1 MVLSSEH
8 SALVKKSIQDGKSWA
23 NETAIILVISVRGLT
38 RIRRD
43 YDRHSVS
50 ASFLTAEELDDVI
63 SGYRQSGFYVQ
74 HFSDET
80 DFIKWFLSGGFDAL
94 PYPKK
99 LLYTSAVNGTGAGR
113 RCLVPSFCAL
123 EGIPTMNS
131 DAYSCA
137 INRQKFHW
145 GRLLNSFNITVPT
158 SWHYDPRRGW
168 WMGEKPQLGYKVIS
182 KATFEGSSIGLTE
195 DGVGEWSPRI
205 EALVAELAR
214 DLQQPI
220 LVQTFITGDEIEI
233 PVMEFNDDL
242 VPFPL
247 TIARKDGTQL
257 GDDFLSY
264 HKVWEDEYRY
274 MPANGVDENII
285 SNAKDMAIRAVK
297 CLNFRG
303 FSRID
308 LRIDRAGRPFVIDV
322 STTPHLTRNSSF
334 AYLFEILGYGFE
346 SLGAAQVGAA
356 LSRHQI
362 I

>member
-1 MVLSSEH
+1 VLSSEH
-8 SALVKKSIQDGKSWA
+8 STLVKKAVHEGKSWA
-23 NETAIILVISVRGLT
+23 RETAIILVISVRGLT

-43 YDRHSVS
+43 YDRHSVT

-63 SGYRQSGFYVQ
+63 YGYRQSGFYVQ
-74 HFSDET
+74 HFPDET
-80 DFIKWFLSGGFDAL
+80 EFMQWYLAGEFNAL
-94 PYPKK
+94 PHANK
-99 LLYTSAVNGTGAGR
+99 LVYTSAVNGTGAGR
-113 RCLVPSFCAL
+113 RCLVPAFCAL

-137 INRQKFHW
+137 INRHKFHW
-145 GRLLNSFNITVPT
+145 GRLLQSFNVNVPE
-158 SWHYDPRRGW
+158 SWHFDPRLGW
-168 WMGEKPQLGYKVIS
+168 WMEEKPQFGQKIIS

-205 EALVAELAR
+205 EALVGELAR
-214 DLQQPI
+214 DLRQPI
-220 LVQTFITGDEIEI
+220 LVQTFVSGDEIEI
-233 PVMEFNDDL
+233 PIMELNDTL

-247 TIARKDGTQL
+247 KIAQKDGKPL

-274 MPANGVDENII
+274 WLVSDLDEGII
-285 SNAKDMAIRAVK
+285 SNAKDMALRAVR

-308 LRIDRAGRPFVIDV
+308 LRIDQTGKPFVIDV

-334 AYLFEILGYGFE
+334 AYIFELLGYGFE
-346 SLGAAQVGAA
+346 GLAAAQAGAA